1 MLKQPDMFSSSDS
14 YCDGDNWISEA
25 LRKTEPYTYEDVEES
40 LATKLLDK
48 IYLDDDTSEKPLHLA
63 AAFDLLVAAE
73 YYRTVA
79 CEKWGYC
86 LGKDSSLLFYPYV
99 NVCPRCLLQGQFV
112 FHKAN
117 KPESGSIGLATS
129 KLLAL
134 FLQKLLHRKGF
145 PIEILKGSE
154 PVDLVFRDSSA
165 DPEVVFFAEIKA
177 APLLTLP
184 LVVEAQES
192 IAEVENSTETTSHG
206 ELHHT
211 GLYDAEIGIYLPY
224 KKDQV
229 TWNEKIFPLG
239 KKIGQ
244 EDTTWAYS
252 GFLNLLD
259 SEPSFIDD
267 YFEFWKEAFEC
278 YSNRCKLKPY
288 WFTNACGAP
297 DPKPTT
303 WPKRSGTGYE
313 TISDGKT
320 SVGMDRT
327 DDLKKATYQV
337 LKIGTA
343 GKPTCTFD
351 YKVGIVTNIPAV
363 RHYGEYMDP
372 IKDIVWVRDES
383 VSAKYAGDLDADK
396 ELFNLFDGIVSLIEV
411 SARDEWIKS
420 TFTF

>member
-1 MLKQPDMFSSSDS
+1 MLKQPDMFSFSNS

-25 LRKTEPYTYEDVEES
+25 LRKTEPYTYGDVEKS
-40 LATKLLDK
+40 LVTKLLDK
-48 IYLDDDTSEKPLHLA
+48 IYLDADTSEKPFHLA

-79 CEKWGYC
+79 CEKWDYC

-112 FHKAN
+112 FRKAN

-134 FLQKLLHRKGF
+134 FLQELLHRKGS
-145 PIEILKGSE
+145 PIEVLKGSE
-154 PVDLVFRDSSA
+154 PVDLVFRDSSS
-165 DPEVVFFAEIKA
+165 DPKVVFFAEIKA
-177 APLLTLP
+177 APLFTLP
-184 LVVEAQES
+184 LAVEGQELT
-192 IAEVENSTETTSHG
+192 AKVENSTETTNHG
-206 ELHHT
+206 KFHYTE
-211 GLYDAEIGIYLPY
+211 LYDSEIGIYLPY

-229 TWNEKIFPLG
+229 TWDEKIFPLG
-239 KKIGQ
+239 KKTGQ

-259 SEPSFIDD
+259 SEPSFIED
-267 YFEFWKEAFEC
+267 YFKFWKEAFEC
-278 YSNRCKLKPY
+278 YSNRYKRKPY
-288 WFTNACGAP
+288 WFTNACGGP
-297 DPKPTT
+297 NPRPTD
-303 WPKRSGTGYE
+303 WPKRGGTGYE

-327 DDLKKATYQV
+327 DDLKKATYQA
-337 LKIGTA
+337 LKIGTS
-343 GKPTCTFD
+343 GKPTRTFD
-351 YKVGIVTNIPAV
+351 FKVGIVTNIPAV
-363 RHYGEYMDP
+363 RHFEEYIDP
-372 IKDIVWVRDES
+372 VKDIIWTREES
-383 VSAKYAGDLDADK
+383 VSVKYAGNLASDK
-396 ELFNLFDGIVSLIEV
+396 ELFNLFDGIVSLTEV